1 MKFHGIKINR
11 IVIEADGYAVSP
23 ETTNFNI
30 KPDIVFKRNDGWTLG
45 APKELAYNAY
55 ELWKNEWVEYS
66 LGGEWIDIKNY

>member
-1 MKFHGIKINR
+1 MKFDGIKVDR

-23 ETTNFNI
+23 KMTDI
-30 KPDIVFKRNDGWTLG
+30 KPGIVFKRNDNWTLG
-45 APKELAYNAY
+45 APKELAYTAY